1 MDLNSYK
8 YGSNSM
14 SNVSGFLDNVNK
26 TQLARNQANRGGN
39 KTMVVPS
46 FNILNPATRYEG
58 TIMSQRT
65 NEVLL
70 NAKRNNVYGGSK
82 SKKSKK
88 TNKSKKSKK
97 SKKTKKTK
105 KSKKTKKTKKS
116 KKTKKT
122 KKTKKSKKS
131 NPKKSKFNP
140 RDILLANDAID
151 AIDLII

>member
-8 YGSNSM
+8 YGSSAM

-65 NEVLL
+65 NELLL
-70 NAKRNNVYGGSK
+70 NAKRTIAFLYSPR
-82 SKKSKK
+82 S
-88 TNKSKKSKK
+88 NKYF
-97 SKKTKKTK
+97 
-105 KSKKTKKTKKS
+105 
-116 KKTKKT
+116 
-122 KKTKKSKKS
+122 
-131 NPKKSKFNP
+131 P
-140 RDILLANDAID
+140 ILKHICAID
-151 AIDLII
+151 HGCLMIVFWY